1 MVDTGT
7 NGIITDQASIL
18 TAFYCS
24 VQKWNIGEFCSMT
37 ISKIQAQIFQNE
49 ISTSLNGETV
59 FSIQFVKCFMFEN
72 ELMHQV
78 EHFKDS

>member
-18 TAFYCS
+18 TAFYSS
-24 VQKWNIGEFCSMT
+24 VQKWNIGKFRSMT

-49 ISTSLNGETV
+49 ISTSLNGETA
-59 FSIQFVKCFMFEN
+59 FSIQFVKCCAFEN